1 MYLSQLVVAP
11 PLLALG
17 LGAQPVRHQLLCR
30 RSAGKDRTPVR
41 LTTFHRR
48 RMAPPVDPSP
58 HGDGDPGALEQ
69 RGDNVQDLNRVPA
82 QPSDLFDD
90 EHGSIGG
97 YELKVRHR

>member
-1 MYLSQLVVAP
+1 
-11 PLLALG
+11 
-17 LGAQPVRHQLLCR
+17 
-30 RSAGKDRTPVR
+30 
-41 LTTFHRR
+41 
-48 RMAPPVDPSP
+48 MAPPGDPTP